1 MAKSAASTFAAFVLS
16 ALVSGV
22 AAQQIGTAIPEV
34 HPTLLTQKC
43 TLASG
48 CQTVNTS
55 LVADSLRRP
64 FHSVDDPATRCYL
77 GSALCS
83 DAAACAKNCAL
94 EGLDYPAMGVF
105 AAGDTLTLN
114 QWLKQADGRYQTVSP
129 RVYLVA
135 EDDKNYEDFRLLNKE
150 LTFDVDVSKLVC
162 GMNGALYLSEME
174 MDGGRGDL
182 NAAGA
187 QYGTGYC
194 DAQCPTLDFIN
205 GEVSFFFSNLT

>member
-1 MAKSAASTFAAFVLS
+1 MAKSTAAFLLS
-16 ALVSGV
+16 ALVAGV
-22 AAQQIGTAIPEV
+22 TAQQIGTAIPEV
-34 HPTLLTQKC
+34 HPILLTQKC
-43 TLASG
+43 TLAGG
-48 CQTVNTS
+48 CKTLNTS

-64 FHSVDDPATRCYL
+64 FHAVDDTSARCWL
-77 GSALCS
+77 GSPLCS
-83 DAAACAKNCAL
+83 DAESCAKNCAL

-105 AAGDTLTLN
+105 ANGDTLTLN
-114 QWLKQADGRYQTVSP
+114 QWLKQADGKYQTVSP

-150 LTFDVDVSKLVC
+150 LAFDVDVSKLVC

-174 MDGGRGDL
+174 IDGGRGAL

-205 GEVSFFFSNLT
+205 GEVRPP